1 MSLAN
6 VLYRMGYESDATA
19 VMQHSLEVHICIIHI
34 HTVCTYVHMIVVCTV
49 YYSTFFMH
57 ISFVCR

>member
-19 VMQHSLEVHICIIHI
+19 VMQHSLEVIHI
-34 HTVCTYVHMIVVCTV
+34 HTVHT
-49 YYSTFFMH
+49 
-57 ISFVCR
+57 

>member
-19 VMQHSLEVHICIIHI
+19 VMQHSLEVHICIHI
-34 HTVCTYVHMIVVCTV
+34 QLYVHTSI
-49 YYSTFFMH
+49 
-57 ISFVCR
+57 